1 MFAVRRGAK
10 GTLMKF
16 AGLFSVFLAILAFAP
31 AALCQ
36 DAVMLLN
43 HQEFGKHQ
51 RPAVVFD
58 HGAHSA
64 IIDCLRCHH
73 DFDAYSNNRGGEG
86 QQCTNCHDAYPDDGS
101 LSLREAFHLQCK
113 GCHESFISQG
123 KGAGGVMCGEC
134 HVRK

>member
-1 MFAVRRGAK
+1 
-10 GTLMKF
+10 MKF
-16 AGLFSVFLAILAFAP
+16 ARLFSVLAVMLALAP
-31 AALCQ
+31 AAFCQ
-36 DAVMLLN
+36 DAVMLLY
-43 HQEFGKHQ
+43 HQEFGRHQ
-51 RPAVVFD
+51 RPAVEFG

-86 QQCTNCHDAYPDDGS
+86 QPCVNCHDALPEDGS
-101 LSLREAFHLQCK
+101 LSLRDAFHLQCK

-123 KGAGGVMCGEC
+123 RRAGGVMCGEC